1 VVEDA
6 LTAVRTANPRRK
18 PQRSDGIDLM
28 HAVIAL
34 AYCDYFLIRDGYAKT
49 CAMQVIKG
57 LSSRRLA
64 ALAFRS
70 HRSASARY
78 PASRV
83 ARMNAQEPLSPVY

>member
-34 AYCDYFLIRDGYAKT
+34 AYCDYFLIREDLCDAGDQGAQLT
-49 CAMQVIKG
+49 PPGV
-57 LSSRRLA
+57 RL
-64 ALAFRS
+64 
-70 HRSASARY
+70 
-78 PASRV
+78 
-83 ARMNAQEPLSPVY
+83 